1 MRGSCLIKSSFTLMN
16 STLLSLIAVTH
27 HAGGGVS
34 VDSASAHLHY
44 PDDLAQSKYH
54 ADAS

>member
-1 MRGSCLIKSSFTLMN
+1 MN